1 MKPVFTSNEIAHV
14 WAHKSAP
21 RGKSPGAMSFDGDCF
36 YSYSTVIA
44 RHIGHRGLAAVV
56 VNENQ
61 FSNTTAK
68 HHSHVRRALN
78 GLNIPVFY
86 TSEGYNARLVVTGRE
101 LFDYAVEKSTDFQ
114 KQAGKARQRKAHLEN
129 IAAGWLER
137 AKEINAF
144 FGLRRK
150 VDKKTIERLRAAS
163 EKAEREAEVKRLAKE
178 ARDRIDQQLAFD
190 HWLHNEPCEYFNP
203 SLFPVSFRI
212 ENMYDGVKDGKREL
226 VSTLGARVPL
236 YEARIALRFVL
247 AHRESGWTRNGETH
261 RVGHYQLDSI
271 TSAGVKAG
279 CHNITWAEID
289 RLASVLNS

>member
-1 MKPVFTSNEIAHV
+1 
-14 WAHKSAP
+14 
-21 RGKSPGAMSFDGDCF
+21 MSFDGDCF

-56 VNENQ
+56 INENQ

-68 HHSHVRRALN
+68 HHSHVRRALS
-78 GLNIPVFY
+78 GLNIPIFY

-101 LFDYAVEKSTDFQ
+101 LFDYAVEKSADFQ

-150 VDKKTIERLRAAS
+150 VDEKTIERLRAAS
-163 EKAEREAEVKRLAKE
+163 AKAEREAEVKRLAKE
-178 ARDRIDQQLAFD
+178 ARQRIDQQLAFD
-190 HWLHNEPCEYFNP
+190 HWLHNEPYEYFNP

-212 ENMYDGVKDGKREL
+212 EHNQHTIGSMEGERYAEL

-236 YEARIALRFVL
+236 HEAKIALRFVL
-247 AHRESGWTRNGETH
+247 SHRESGWTRNGETH

-271 TSAGVKAG
+271 SSAGVKAG
-279 CHNITWAEID
+279 CHQITWAEID
-289 RLASVLNS
+289 RLVSILNS